1 MRAYYVEYVIQE
13 QSGFTLWRT
22 LLCEREYESAKRMP
36 HAKMVEALNS
46 NSNLPKVQ
54 FITDLFVSNTALP
67 CGALRRNIKEQQ
79 INRIKRWEY

>member
-1 MRAYYVEYVIQE
+1 
-13 QSGFTLWRT
+13 
-22 LLCEREYESAKRMP
+22 MP
-36 HAKMVEALNS
+36 HAKMVEVLNS